1 MHLGYDNAATIR
13 RKLKKLLEDKST
25 IPGTS
30 KKWSQASMAAKMQE
44 LETRSHLVE
53 YNKNA
58 IGPSAR
64 SLGNLMKKSGQ
75 KGGRE

>member
-1 MHLGYDNAATIR
+1 MYLGYDNAATIR
-13 RKLKKLLEDKST
+13 RKLKRLLEDKST

-44 LETRSHLVE
+44 LEPRSHQVE
-53 YNKNA
+53 YNENA

-64 SLGNLMKKSGQ
+64 SLGNFMRKSGQ
-75 KGGRE
+75 NGGRG